1 MGGPLWI
8 VSMIAVV
15 AAPAEHGVTGR
26 PSQVDRISD
35 GVLLVR
41 DDAGA
46 ARFEDGAGARVRQG
60 RRLEDGPDAVPLAKR
75 PGVDAEQFGDVRR
88 GDHFL
93 QVPTGVVRRPSVC
106 IHQKDA
112 LVREV

>member
-15 AAPAEHGVTGR
+15 AAPAEHGVIGR

-46 ARFEDGAGARVRQG
+46 WGG
-60 RRLEDGPDAVPLAKR
+60 RRWG
-75 PGVDAEQFGDVRR
+75 
-88 GDHFL
+88 
-93 QVPTGVVRRPSVC
+93 
-106 IHQKDA
+106 
-112 LVREV
+112 